1 MRVVRWRGSVRRGQ
15 RETRGVDRRRGDPAG
30 RLQRAGPGAF
40 RSAHDARWRPQH
52 PVRDLEAGLRGW
64 PVLRLGASAVS
75 GPPDVLG
82 EGERRSAAARMA
94 AQRNQNRATRVVI
107 RRAPELMDRLV
118 LLDMLGLLTEE
129 QVEQIQDAVQRD
141 ALTP

>member
-1 MRVVRWRGSVRRGQ
+1 
-15 RETRGVDRRRGDPAG
+15 
-30 RLQRAGPGAF
+30 
-40 RSAHDARWRPQH
+40 
-52 PVRDLEAGLRGW
+52 
-64 PVLRLGASAVS
+64 VS

-94 AQRNQNRATRVVI
+94 AQHNQNRAARVVI

-141 ALTP
+141 VLTP

>member
-1 MRVVRWRGSVRRGQ
+1 
-15 RETRGVDRRRGDPAG
+15 
-30 RLQRAGPGAF
+30 
-40 RSAHDARWRPQH
+40 
-52 PVRDLEAGLRGW
+52 
-64 PVLRLGASAVS
+64 VS

-94 AQRNQNRATRVVI
+94 AQRNQNRAARVVI

-141 ALTP
+141 VLTP